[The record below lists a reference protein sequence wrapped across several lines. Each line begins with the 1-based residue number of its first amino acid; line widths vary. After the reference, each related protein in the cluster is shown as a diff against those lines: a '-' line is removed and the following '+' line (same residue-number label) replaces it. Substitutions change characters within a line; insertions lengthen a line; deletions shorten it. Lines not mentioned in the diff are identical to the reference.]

1 MATVLPVIALGL
13 ALALILPQLVRI
25 ARHRDATGISVGG
38 LLSGTISFAAWL
50 AYYLHLDETAAVVA
64 MAGGGTAYLATTAL
78 AARFGGDRRGL
89 AVPLVLTAVL
99 AGAITLGGW
108 DGLALALVTTVL
120 WAYVP
125 AVVSAWTAPTI
136 TGLSPLTW
144 SLAAAYGAVW
154 SVFGLDRTSVAITL
168 NGILNLVLALGV
180 LAAIIARRPRSA
192 GGRHLP
198 DLGPHEIHGVV
209 LEASDDA

>member
-1 MATVLPVIALGL
+1 MATVLPAIALGL

-25 ARHRDATGISVGG
+25 ARGRDATGISVGG
-38 LLSGTISFAAWL
+38 LVSGTISFVAWL

-64 MAGGGTAYLATTAL
+64 MAGGGTAYLATTVL
-78 AARFGGDRRGL
+78 AVRFDGDRRGL
-89 AVPLVLTAVL
+89 AVPLVLSIVL
-99 AGAITLGGW
+99 AIAIALGGW
-108 DGLALALVTTVL
+108 DALALALVTTVL

-154 SVFGLDRTSVAITL
+154 ALFGADRSSLAITL
-168 NGILNLVLALGV
+168 NGILNLVLAIGV
-180 LAAIIARRPRSA
+180 LAAVIARRPSSP
-192 GGRHLP
+192 GGRHLA

-209 LEASDDA
+209 LEASDDT